1 MSVRSQVLV
10 EKQPGTF
17 ERAGLLGGSS
27 MNHRQ
32 RILVVEDDAA
42 IRRGIVDAVRFEGF
56 QAVEAADGKAG
67 MALALEVDCE
77 LVLLDLV
84 LPGTQGLEILQAVR
98 QSRPTLPVII
108 LTAMGDEADRV
119 RGLRMGADDYV
130 VKPFSVSELMARVQ
144 AVLRRSPQRPTDV
157 VEAPVPG
164 GVIDFSRR
172 EVRFQDG
179 RREDLSERESELLRY
194 LVMNSGRVISRDELL
209 RSVWRIEPRGLW
221 TRTIDMHI
229 ARLREKLGD
238 DASDPKQI
246 LTVRGRGYMYGK
258 TEQTS

>member
-1 MSVRSQVLV
+1 MVN
-10 EKQPGTF
+10 P
-17 ERAGLLGGSS
+17 
-27 MNHRQ
+27 Q
-32 RILVVEDDAA
+32 RIVVVEDDAA
-42 IRRGIVDAVRFEGF
+42 IRRGIVDALRFEGY
-56 QAVEAADGKAG
+56 QAVEAADGKTG

-84 LPGTQGLEILQAVR
+84 LPKTPGLEILQAVR

-119 RGLRMGADDYV
+119 RGLRLGADDYV
-130 VKPFSVSELMARVQ
+130 VKPFGVSELMARVQ

-157 VEAPVPG
+157 SEAAVPG
-164 GVIDFSRR
+164 GVIDFSRNEIR
-172 EVRFQDG
+172 LQDG
-179 RREDLSERESELLRY
+179 RRENLSERESELLRY

-221 TRTIDMHI
+221 TRTIDVHI

-238 DASDPKQI
+238 DASEPQLI
-246 LTVRGRGYMYGK
+246 LTVRGKGYMYGRP
-258 TEQTS
+258 EGPP

>member
-1 MSVRSQVLV
+1 
-10 EKQPGTF
+10 
-17 ERAGLLGGSS
+17 
-27 MNHRQ
+27 MNERQ
-32 RILVVEDDAA
+32 RIVVVEDDAA
-42 IRRGIVDAVRFEGF
+42 IRRGIVDALRFEGY
-56 QAVEAADGKAG
+56 QAVEAADGKVG

-84 LPGTQGLEILQAVR
+84 LPKTPGLEVLQAVR
-98 QSRPTLPVII
+98 QRRPTLPVII

-119 RGLRMGADDYV
+119 RGLRLGADDYV

-157 VEAPVPG
+157 SEAPVPG
-164 GVIDFSRR
+164 GVIDFSRN
-172 EVRFQDG
+172 EIRFRGG
-179 RREDLSERESELLRY
+179 RRETLSERESELLRY
-194 LVMNSGRVISRDELL
+194 LVVNPGRVISRDELL

-238 DASDPKQI
+238 DASEPQLI
-246 LTVRGRGYMYGK
+246 LTVRGKGYMYGQP
-258 TEQTS
+258 ESPP

>member
-1 MSVRSQVLV
+1 MIN
-10 EKQPGTF
+10 P
-17 ERAGLLGGSS
+17 
-27 MNHRQ
+27 Q
-32 RILVVEDDAA
+32 RIVVVEDDAA
-42 IRRGIVDAVRFEGF
+42 IRRGIVDALRFEGY
-56 QAVEAADGKAG
+56 QAVEAADGKVG

-84 LPGTQGLEILQAVR
+84 LPGTPGLEILQAVR

-119 RGLRMGADDYV
+119 RGLRLGADDYV

-157 VEAPVPG
+157 SEAAVPG
-164 GVIDFSRR
+164 GVIDFSRN
-172 EVRFQDG
+172 EIRFQEG
-179 RREDLSERESELLRY
+179 RRENLSERESELLRY
-194 LVMNSGRVISRDELL
+194 LVVNSGRVISRDELL

-238 DASDPKQI
+238 DASEPQLI
-246 LTVRGRGYMYGK
+246 LTVRGKGYMYGDP
-258 TEQTS
+258 EGTS